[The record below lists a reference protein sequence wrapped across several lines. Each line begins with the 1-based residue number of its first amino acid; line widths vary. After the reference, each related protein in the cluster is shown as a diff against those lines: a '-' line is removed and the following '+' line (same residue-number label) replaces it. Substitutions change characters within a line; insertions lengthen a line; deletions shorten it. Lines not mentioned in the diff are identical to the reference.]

1 MPATRTG
8 SAAALVLVTALAA
21 VGLGPAATPAAAATI
36 PVGSGSYSDTRPA
49 GTSGPTTNTGAPV
62 TPKVTPAAKD
72 KPVPTNDWWSSL
84 AFQRYGDNPHSTPM
98 YGHPLTY
105 QATAGGLR
113 VGYPTRPGRRRRGP
127 PVRVRPQA
135 RPHARPDRAQLHRT
149 PRPTTGPT
157 GT

>member
-8 SAAALVLVTALAA
+8 PAAALVLVTALAA
-21 VGLGPAATPAAAATI
+21 FGLGPAATPAAAATV

-62 TPKVTPAAKD
+62 SPKLTPAAKD

-84 AFQRYGDNPHSTPM
+84 AFQRYGDNPYSTPM

-105 QATAGGLR
+105 QATAAW
-113 VGYPTRPGRRRRGP
+113 TRHRLSDSPGDRRGGP
-127 PVRVRPQA
+127 PVRVRAQA
-135 RPHARPDRAQLHRT
+135 
-149 PRPTTGPT
+149 
-157 GT
+157 